1 MNDHDRLS
9 ILAYL
14 VTPRLAH
21 AMLAEERGDAVV
33 WMEQLSG
40 IPEKLDQD
48 VALFDIGYQDGSGQ
62 ERFLV
67 EVMIKSN
74 FIEPESPHPDW
85 KGFYRATKEG
95 KAFVAFRTSKSF
107 APF

>member
-1 MNDHDRLS
+1 
-9 ILAYL
+9 
-14 VTPRLAH
+14 
-21 AMLAEERGDAVV
+21 
-33 WMEQLSG
+33 
-40 IPEKLDQD
+40 
-48 VALFDIGYQDGSGQ
+48 
-62 ERFLV
+62 
-67 EVMIKSN
+67 MIKSN